1 MPRHID
7 THTIRLRGP
16 WECEL
21 VAAESKSQVDETVR
35 VHMPAAV
42 SSIVPRGF
50 DGILRCRRRFGCP
63 TCLDPHEAVFLV
75 ITGCR
80 LSGSVSLN
88 CEPLGQIEHQRTAAV
103 EFEITHGLKDRN
115 ELVLELAVVASQTG
129 GDDKASALLFDDVR
143 LEIRG

>member
-1 MPRHID
+1 M
-7 THTIRLRGP
+7 
-16 WECEL
+16 
-21 VAAESKSQVDETVR
+21 R

-50 DGILRCRRRFGCP
+50 DGILRSRRRFGCP

-75 ITGCR
+75 IDGCR

-88 CEPLGQIEHQRTAAV
+88 GEPLGQIEHGRATAA
-103 EFEITHGLKDRN
+103 EFDITHRLKDRN
-115 ELVLELAVVASQTG
+115 ELVLELAVAAGQTG
-129 GDDKASALLFDDVR
+129 GETRDPALIFSDVR

>member
-16 WECEL
+16 WEGEL
-21 VAAESKSQVDETVR
+21 VAADADGHVVETVR

-42 SSIVPRGF
+42 SSIVRGGF
-50 DGILRCRRRFGCP
+50 AGTLRLRRRFGCP

-75 ITGCR
+75 IAGCR
-80 LSGSVSLN
+80 LSGPVSLN
-88 CEPLGQIEHQRTAAV
+88 GEPLGQIDPEPAATT
-103 EFEITHGLKDRN
+103 EFDITKCLQDRN
-115 ELVLELAVVASQTG
+115 ELVLELAVAADQTG
-129 GDDKASALLFDDVR
+129 GDDTATAMLFDDVR